1 MTSEK
6 SILAVG
12 MSHKNQPAAFVGPVP
27 AGAKNLQLLKLK
39 VEPRQDHLR
48 LNINH
53 RTRSI
58 HRTRSLQLPA
68 GPSPTEGF
76 SVSNGDRCGS
86 QAQRARIQREDYQR
100 AEPLQ
105 ATRL

>member
-1 MTSEK
+1 MTSGK

-12 MSHKNQPAAFVGPVP
+12 MSHKNQPAAFVRPVP

-39 VEPRQDHLR
+39 AEPRQDHLP

-58 HRTRSLQLPA
+58 QPA
-68 GPSPTEGF
+68 ASVRASPTAGF
-76 SVSNGDRCGS
+76 SVSGGDRCGS
-86 QAQRARIQREDYQR
+86 QTQRARIQREDYQR